1 MNLCFQLCLYF
12 LCKCFTFSLIIYLYY
27 GSSFCVQLTL
37 WLRLSSWTTR
47 RYYVDVHFFIFVLAN
62 FVSMYLY
69 MTLCISIFTSVY
81 PFTNPYVQYTSANIC
96 PLSCICG
103 VHVCVWLCGLFISKL
118 TWAYISGC
126 NWYISC
132 LLPSP
137 VNVTGLPL
145 AETPS
150 ALASVLPSPARTT
163 AFPPTSISERDN
175 GSSEATTPLSAGK
188 SSSQASLQGCGPH
201 WCSGEDRATQ
211 HGKVLHPSG
220 FRVHLSF
227 AKRKQSDRKASL

>member
-1 MNLCFQLCLYF
+1 MNLCFQLYLYF

-27 GSSFCVQLTL
+27 GSSFCVQLTV

-69 MTLCISIFTSVY
+69 MTMCISIFTSV
-81 PFTNPYVQYTSANIC
+81 FTYLYSHLQTHMYNILLQIYALCRVYVEC
-96 PLSCICG
+96 MC
-103 VHVCVWLCGLFISKL
+103 VCDSVAYLFISKL

-163 AFPPTSISERDN
+163 AFLPTSISERDN

-188 SSSQASLQGCGPH
+188 SSSQASLQDCGPH

-227 AKRKQSDRKASL
+227 AKRK